1 MLNTISPQGILEVKY
16 MNYGTGSILGN
27 VEDGHNVRT
36 TYKII
41 KKLEALKTLHGK
53 IDV

>member
-1 MLNTISPQGILEVKY
+1 MVSTISPQGILEVKY
-16 MNYGTGSILGN
+16 MNYGILRN

-41 KKLEALKTLHGK
+41 KNLEALKTLHGK